1 MSASLDTDVLAARG
15 GDRAAFTR
23 LVTQH
28 RNLVTSISLA
38 MVRDVPTSEEVAQE
52 VFVTVW
58 RDLGALR
65 NGASFLPWLR
75 QLTRHRALDAL
86 RRSRRGTVTA
96 RVDAD
101 DDAVARALDP
111 RPDAQATLLADEE
124 ARVLDL
130 ALDAV
135 ADDVREVLT
144 LYYREDRSIAQ
155 VARLLGLRE
164 PAARKRLERARAALH
179 EQVLA
184 RFGETAESTRP
195 SDAFS
200 AAVLGAIPA
209 TTGTGSVVAL
219 AAKSGSTIYGVPK
232 LVALAASGAFGLVF
246 ALPGIVFGLRKELR
260 KARDARERLELRRL
274 GAVSIVNTTVFCLF
288 VGLVKPLAGEHWR
301 AAATAWVL
309 AYMATHLVTYLVWL
323 PRIRARRLAMEVAE
337 NPAAAL
343 RHRRERRRA
352 LAWGGFAGLLGAGV
366 PIAVWWM
373 S

>member
-1 MSASLDTDVLAARG
+1 
-15 GDRAAFTR
+15 
-23 LVTQH
+23 
-28 RNLVTSISLA
+28 VTSISLA

-86 RRSRRGTVTA
+86 RRRRRGGDAATA
-96 RVDAD
+96 RGGAD
-101 DDAVARALDP
+101 EEAVAHALDP
-111 RPDAQATLLADEE
+111 RPDAQATLLAGEE
-124 ARVLDL
+124 SRVLHQ

-144 LYYREDRSIAQ
+144 LYYREGRSIAQ

-179 EQVLA
+179 EEVLA
-184 RFGETAESTRP
+184 RFGEMAESTRP

-200 AAVLGAIPA
+200 AAVLGALPA
-209 TTGTGSVVAL
+209 ATGTGSVAAL
-219 AAKSGSTIYGVPK
+219 AVKSGSTLYGAPK
-232 LVALAASGAFGLVF
+232 LLALAGSGALGMLF
-246 ALPGIVFGLRKELR
+246 ALPGIVSGLRKALR
-260 KARDARERLELRRL
+260 KARDAQERRDLLRL
-274 GAVSIVNTTVFCLF
+274 GAVSIVNTTVFCL
-288 VGLVKPLAGEHWR
+288 VCGLVKPLAGEHWR
-301 AAATAWVL
+301 AVATAWVL
-309 AYMATHLVTYLVWL
+309 AYAASHLVTYLVWL

-337 NPAAAL
+337 DPAAAL

-352 LAWGGFAGLLGAGV
+352 LFWGAFAGILGAGV
-366 PIAVWWM
+366 PITVWWTQ
-373 S
+373 